1 VSSSSR
7 STDPGSTTPEQGA
20 APGARPRVGRKVVLL
35 LAVAMF
41 AQESVWSFYDS
52 QVPASLQVYLTSAG
66 LIGLVMGIDN
76 VLGVV
81 VQPLMGHLSDR
92 LKRRVGSRV
101 PVIMVVAPAAAV
113 PFVLIPWAS
122 SRPVLLLFVISFAFL
137 ANCSRV
143 VTESLLPDYVSREHR
158 SRANGALKIATSL
171 TIVSSSLVSLL
182 VVDHNLHLA
191 FLIPALFM
199 LVCFAVVGLTL
210 RRIPARPAHPA
221 PTAVAADS
229 SEPTEDR
236 PFLRIL
242 ADAFRERRRL
252 TLMLG
257 ILCFAGTWAGLR
269 ALTTP
274 YATDVLGMSRGAAGA
289 LTLPGGI
296 AFLVAAV
303 PIAFLSDRVGQ
314 ARMIAYGICGFILG
328 TLGAFAWQTALGTTV
343 FLAVAAM
350 GYACFSI
357 NAVVAIWN
365 SAPHEHALGTYT
377 GLYTVAASSGSAVGP
392 AVLGWTIDL
401 TSWSTMFLNAA
412 VVAVIPLLIFARLGR
427 RAPATAHHSEPPVA

>member
-1 VSSSSR
+1 V
-7 STDPGSTTPEQGA
+7 TPGPGSSIPEQGA
-20 APGARPRVGRKVVLL
+20 APGARPSVGRKVVLL

-76 VLGVV
+76 VLGVI

-113 PFVLIPWAS
+113 PFVLIPWADS
-122 SRPVLLLFVISFAFL
+122 LPALLLFVISFAFL

-143 VTESLLPDYVSREHR
+143 VTESLLPDYVSQEHR

-210 RRIPARPAHPA
+210 RRIPARSAHPA
-221 PTAVAADS
+221 LA
-229 SEPTEDR
+229 EDR
-236 PFLRIL
+236 AFLRIL
-242 ADAFRERRRL
+242 ADAFRDRRRL

-274 YATDVLGMSRGAAGA
+274 YATEVLGMSRGAAGA
-289 LTLPGGI
+289 LTLPAGV

-314 ARMIAYGICGFILG
+314 ARMIAYGICGFMLG
-328 TLGAFAWQTALGTTV
+328 TLGAFAWQTPLGTTV

-377 GLYTVAASSGSAVGP
+377 GLYTVAASSGSALGP

-401 TSWSTMFLNAA
+401 TSWSTMFLNSA

-427 RAPATAHHSEPPVA
+427 RATGPHHGSTP

>member
-1 VSSSSR
+1 MSSSSP
-7 STDPGSTTPEQGA
+7 STGPGSSTPEQGA

-35 LAVAMF
+35 LALAMF

-52 QVPASLQVYLTSAG
+52 QVPASLQVYLASAG

-76 VLGVV
+76 VLGVI
-81 VQPLMGHLSDR
+81 VQPLMGHFSDR

-101 PVIMVVAPAAAV
+101 PIIMVVAPAAAV
-113 PFVLIPWAS
+113 PFVLIPWADS
-122 SRPVLLLFVISFAFL
+122 LPLLLLFVISFAFL

-182 VVDHNLHLA
+182 VVDHDLHLA

-210 RRIPARPAHPA
+210 RRIPARSAHPA
-221 PTAVAADS
+221 
-229 SEPTEDR
+229 EPAEDR
-236 PFLRIL
+236 PFLRVL
-242 ADAFRERRRL
+242 AGAFRDRTRL

-257 ILCFAGTWAGLR
+257 ILCVAGTWAGLR

-274 YATDVLGMSRGAAGA
+274 YATEVLGMSRGAAGA

-328 TLGAFAWQTALGTTV
+328 TLGAFAWQTPLGTTV

-365 SAPHEHALGTYT
+365 SAPHEHALGIYT
-377 GLYTVAASSGSAVGP
+377 GLYTVAASTGSAVGP

-401 TSWSTMFLNAA
+401 TSWSTMFLNSA
-412 VVAVIPLLIFARLGR
+412 VVAVIPLLIFARLAR
-427 RAPATAHHSEPPVA
+427 RASGPRRGGTP

>member
-1 VSSSSR
+1 VSGSSP
-7 STDPGSTTPEQGA
+7 STGPGSSTPEQGA

-35 LAVAMF
+35 LALAMF

-113 PFVLIPWAS
+113 PFVLIPWANS
-122 SRPVLLLFVISFAFL
+122 LPVLLLFVISFAFL

-210 RRIPARPAHPA
+210 RRIPARSAHPGPA
-221 PTAVAADS
+221 AGAADGT
-229 SEPTEDR
+229 ETGEEDR

-242 ADAFRERRRL
+242 ASAFRDRRRL

-274 YATDVLGMSRGAAGA
+274 YATEVLGMSRGAAGA
-289 LTLPGGI
+289 LTLPAGI

-328 TLGAFAWQTALGTTV
+328 TLGAFTWQTTLGTTV
-343 FLAVAAM
+343 FLSAAAM

-365 SAPHEHALGTYT
+365 SAPHEHALGIYT

-427 RAPATAHHSEPPVA
+427 RATGGNP

>member
-1 VSSSSR
+1 VI
-7 STDPGSTTPEQGA
+7 
-20 APGARPRVGRKVVLL
+20 L
-35 LAVAMF
+35 
-41 AQESVWSFYDS
+41 
-52 QVPASLQVYLTSAG
+52 
-66 LIGLVMGIDN
+66 
-76 VLGVV
+76 
-81 VQPLMGHLSDR
+81 QPLMGHLSDR

-113 PFVLIPWAS
+113 PFVLIPWAGS
-122 SRPVLLLFVISFAFL
+122 LPVLLLFVISFAIL

-171 TIVSSSLVSLL
+171 TIVSSSLVSML

-210 RRIPARPAHPA
+210 RRIPARTTVDADGKEPAEA
-221 PTAVAADS
+221 
-229 SEPTEDR
+229 R

-242 ADAFRERRRL
+242 ADAFRDRRRL
-252 TLMLG
+252 TLMAG

-269 ALTTP
+269 ALVTP
-274 YATDVLGMSRGAAGA
+274 YATEVLGMSRGAAGA

-303 PIAFLSDRVGQ
+303 PIALVSDRVGQ
-314 ARMIAYGICGFILG
+314 ARMITYGICGFILG
-328 TLGAFAWQTALGTTV
+328 TLGAFTWQTPLGTTV
-343 FLAVAAM
+343 FLSVAAI

-365 SAPHEHALGTYT
+365 SAPSEHALGIYT
-377 GLYTVAASSGSAVGP
+377 GLYTVAASSGAAVGP
-392 AVLGWTIDL
+392 AMLGWTIDL
-401 TSWSTMFLNAA
+401 TSWSTMFVNAA
-412 VVAVIPLLIFARLGR
+412 VIALVPLLIFARLGR
-427 RAPATAHHSEPPVA
+427 RAPATAHRPEPGA

>member
-1 VSSSSR
+1 MKIASR
-7 STDPGSTTPEQGA
+7 
-20 APGARPRVGRKVVLL
+20 ARPRVGRKVVLL

-76 VLGVV
+76 VLGVIL
-81 VQPLMGHLSDR
+81 QPLMGHLSDR

-113 PFVLIPWAS
+113 PFVLIPWAGS
-122 SRPVLLLFVISFAFL
+122 LPVLLLFVISFAIL

-199 LVCFAVVGLTL
+199 LVCFAIVGLTL
-210 RRIPARPAHPA
+210 RRIPAR
-221 PTAVAADS
+221 TTVEADGK
-229 SEPTEDR
+229 EPSEDR

-242 ADAFRERRRL
+242 ADAFRDRRRL
-252 TLMLG
+252 TLMAG
-257 ILCFAGTWAGLR
+257 IVCFAGTWAGLR
-269 ALTTP
+269 ALVTP
-274 YATDVLGMSRGAAGA
+274 YATEVLGMSRGAAGA

-303 PIAFLSDRVGQ
+303 PIALVSDRVGQ

-328 TLGAFAWQTALGTTV
+328 TLGAFTWQTPLGTTV
-343 FLAVAAM
+343 FLGVAAI

-365 SAPHEHALGTYT
+365 SAPSEHALGVYT

-392 AVLGWTIDL
+392 AMLGWTIDL
-401 TSWSTMFLNAA
+401 TSWSTMFGNAA
-412 VVAVIPLLIFARLGR
+412 VIAIVPLLIFARLGR
-427 RAPATAHHSEPPVA
+427 LAPTTAHRPEPPAA